1 MSEMQA
7 LAEEL
12 REYTAMK
19 YAGDCKCG
27 KCQLVP
33 RALVER
39 IYHTLN
45 GSSVRCSAVSAE
57 YQRCMDMLGDV
68 PGPTLEDRLTRY
80 IGCYMALQIKAGAQP
95 QASVESAEPV
105 CRHEDYCLH
114 PNCECTEPQTASVA
128 EAPMTE
134 DQIKHMVNLFLGW
147 KLPETF
153 NPDNGISFDP
163 IASKGTP
170 YEFRRAP
177 QGTNLLNATQA
188 DAMVRYMLEGL
199 PQSQADNV
207 TQSAVLIHTLT
218 DIAAKR
224 FDVNARIE
232 DVCDMA
238 ESAIALTRPLRPDEP
253 AISSHQRSQ
262 GE

>member
-1 MSEMQA
+1 MTSTKGDQTMRKPKENVKEIALSKQLIKEKPALRKRRDGPLGVCDRPEPDERNVLQQHEAPVRRAEGAEMSEMQA

-95 QASVESAEPV
+95 QASVESAE
-105 CRHEDYCLH
+105 
-114 PNCECTEPQTASVA
+114 ASLQA
-128 EAPMTE
+128 RG
-134 DQIKHMVNLFLGW
+134 LL
-147 KLPETF
+147 
-153 NPDNGISFDP
+153 S
-163 IASKGTP
+163 
-170 YEFRRAP
+170 AP
-177 QGTNLLNATQA
+177 Q
-188 DAMVRYMLEGL
+188 M
-199 PQSQADNV
+199 
-207 TQSAVLIHTLT
+207 
-218 DIAAKR
+218 
-224 FDVNARIE
+224 
-232 DVCDMA
+232 
-238 ESAIALTRPLRPDEP
+238 
-253 AISSHQRSQ
+253 
-262 GE
+262 